1 MTFLTSGR
9 ARMAEGKVAILGG
22 NGMLGSDLTLA
33 CRERGYD
40 VTALDLPDFDI
51 TDDEQLEKV
60 VNAASIV
67 INCAAYTDVDKAES
81 ERDLAYRVNGSA
93 VGHLGAFAKE
103 SDVWLLHIS
112 TDFVFDG
119 NLNRPYVETD
129 EPNPIN
135 VYGQSK
141 LTGEQLLFE
150 SGCRHCIMRVEWTY
164 GLHGRNFVTKLIERA
179 REDKKLR
186 IVDDQIGSPTA
197 TTEAAKAICELLRQR
212 PEGIFH
218 FASSGSV
225 SRYEMAKFIC
235 NKLGMS
241 VDLSS
246 CKSTDFSAVAARPL
260 NSRFDCG
267 KIQALLDEPIERW
280 EGPLGRFLE
289 RL

>member
-1 MTFLTSGR
+1 
-9 ARMAEGKVAILGG
+9 MAEGKVAILGG
-22 NGMLGSDLTLA
+22 KGMLGSDLTLA
-33 CRERGYD
+33 CWRRGFD
-40 VTALDLPDFDI
+40 VVALDLPDFDI
-51 TDDEQLEKV
+51 ANDRQLEKA
-60 VNAASIV
+60 VNCASTV

-81 ERDLAYRVNGSA
+81 EADLAYQVNGSA
-93 VGHLGAFAKE
+93 VERLGAFAKE
-103 SDVWLLHIS
+103 SDVWVVHIS

-119 NLNRPYVETD
+119 NLDRPYAETD
-129 EPNPIN
+129 VPNPIN
-135 VYGQSK
+135 AYGKSK
-141 LTGEQLLFE
+141 LAGEQLLFE

-197 TTEAAKAICELLRQR
+197 TTEAAKAICGLLRKK

-218 FASSGSV
+218 FASAGWA
-225 SRYEMAKFIC
+225 SRYETAKFIC
-235 NKLGMS
+235 DKLSVS

-246 CKSTDFSAVAARPL
+246 CKSMNFASPAARPL
-260 NSRFDCG
+260 NSRFDCS

>member
-1 MTFLTSGR
+1 
-9 ARMAEGKVAILGG
+9 MAEGKVAILGG

-33 CRERGYD
+33 CRKRGFD
-40 VTALDLPDFDI
+40 VTALDLPSFDI
-51 TDDEQLEKV
+51 TDDEQLKEV
-60 VNAASIV
+60 VNAASTV

-81 ERDLAYRVNGSA
+81 ERDLAYQLNGSA
-93 VGHLGAFAKE
+93 VGHLGAFAEE
-103 SDVWLLHIS
+103 SDVWALHIS

-119 NLNRPYVETD
+119 NLDRPYVETD

-141 LTGEQLLFE
+141 LAGEQLLFE

-179 REDKKLR
+179 REDEKLR

-197 TTEAAKAICELLRQR
+197 TTEVAKAICELLRQR

-218 FASSGSV
+218 FASAGSV
-225 SRYEMAKFIC
+225 SRYEMARFIC
-235 NKLGMS
+235 DKLGMS

-246 CKSTDFSAVAARPL
+246 CKSKDFSAAAARPL
-260 NSRFDCG
+260 NSRFDCS
-267 KIQALLDEPIERW
+267 KIQALLDEPIEQW